1 MNFDG
6 SGNVVRPNIPQVEA
20 TTMDPRTMTAIRHPL
35 NISPQARLPRPHP
48 PFNSQP
54 TFAAPTPP
62 PPRHNKICAHVNLHL
77 HLHLHRHH
85 QVHPSRQ
92 RRKPR
97 CQHQESSH
105 TTDHTSTFHIA
116 THFQLLRELH
126 LQWQH
131 VSQNYNYMKNQAT
144 AGSRFAFRS
153 SVATKGGRSNDFL

>member
-6 SGNVVRPNIPQVEA
+6 SGNVVTPNIPQVEA

-35 NISPQARLPRPHP
+35 NISPQARLPRPLP

-54 TFAAPTPP
+54 PP
-62 PPRHNKICAHVNLHL
+62 PPRTTKFAPTSTSTCTSTSTDTTKFTLQDSVESHDASTKS
-77 HLHLHRHH
+77 
-85 QVHPSRQ
+85 HPTPQ
-92 RRKPR
+92 
-97 CQHQESSH
+97 